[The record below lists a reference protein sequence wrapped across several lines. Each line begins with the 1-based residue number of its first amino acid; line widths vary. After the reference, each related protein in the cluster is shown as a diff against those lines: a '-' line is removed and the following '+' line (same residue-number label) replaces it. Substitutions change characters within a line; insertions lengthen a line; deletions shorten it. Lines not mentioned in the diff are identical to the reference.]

1 MEFLYWL
8 ESIRNP
14 VLDTIMQYITYFG
27 DELLF
32 IVLSLAVF
40 WCVDKFEGYYLL
52 FVGFFGTLLNQFL
65 KL

>member
-32 IVLSLAVF
+32 MVLALAVF
-40 WCVDKFEGYYLL
+40 WCVSKWETKRCY
-52 FVGFFGTLLNQFL
+52 
-65 KL
+65 